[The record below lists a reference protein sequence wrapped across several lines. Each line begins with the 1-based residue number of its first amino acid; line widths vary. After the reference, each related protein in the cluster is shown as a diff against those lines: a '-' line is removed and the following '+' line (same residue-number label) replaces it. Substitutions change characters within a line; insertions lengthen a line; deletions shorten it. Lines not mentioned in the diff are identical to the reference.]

1 MSGLIYRLAVT
12 FVVVGGVLGFFFGAI
27 SFLSAPMMGNA
38 LGPGYVAVLR
48 FASLLGRYG
57 LIGYPDLGLGLN
69 QIMTFWSLVS
79 LLGASLALFG
89 GFTIARPLKSHA
101 VLVAL
106 FGGILLLLTFSWLP
120 ALLVIAA
127 VLSLIL

>member
-1 MSGLIYRLAVT
+1 MIHRSAVT
-12 FVVVGGVLGFFFGAI
+12 LVIVGGVLGFFFGAI

-38 LGPGYVAVLR
+38 LGPGYGVVLQ

-57 LIGYPDLGLGLN
+57 LIGYPELGIRLN
-69 QIMTFWSLVS
+69 EIMTFWSLIS
-79 LLGASLALFG
+79 LTGATLALIG
-89 GFTIARPLKSHA
+89 GYMGARSLKSRA
-101 VLVAL
+101 DLVAL
-106 FGGILLLLTFSWLP
+106 LGGILLLLTFSWLP